1 MQAMKVIH
9 AGVHI
14 ISIPHPFIRGS
25 GTSWGAI
32 PHNHHVSVL
41 QMLWEYQERAKQL
54 EEQVDTF
61 RRLQDMEGKVQ
72 QLEMEL
78 QWALVIEIEKVVHFY
93 IVYVTS
99 MLL

>member
-1 MQAMKVIH
+1 
-9 AGVHI
+9 
-14 ISIPHPFIRGS
+14 
-25 GTSWGAI
+25 
-32 PHNHHVSVL
+32 
-41 QMLWEYQERAKQL
+41 MLWEYQERAKQL

>member
-1 MQAMKVIH
+1 
-9 AGVHI
+9 
-14 ISIPHPFIRGS
+14 
-25 GTSWGAI
+25 
-32 PHNHHVSVL
+32 
-41 QMLWEYQERAKQL
+41 MLWEYKERAKQL

-78 QWALVIEIEKVVHFY
+78 QWALVIEIEKVVHLY